1 MILTNK
7 LNIKQV
13 FIYIFIIIIIL
24 LTLFN
29 YKKIPSKEEHINR
42 NKYNIMP
49 VGKLTNINNINNKNN
64 QYIDENG
71 VIWLKRSFIKS
82 LAHNPFKNYVFET
95 DLNKNN
101 NIVSSSEVEANKE
114 LFDSGKQVFRPAT
127 FNYYSSFYY
136 PISHFFADM
145 LPSLIYLFPNY
156 NKFQ

>member
-1 MILTNK
+1 MLLTNK
-7 LNIKQV
+7 LNIKQG
-13 FIYIFIIIIIL
+13 FTYIFIIFIITL

-49 VGKLTNINNINNKNN
+49 VGKLTNINNKDN

-95 DLNKNN
+95 NIDINSS
-101 NIVSSSEVEANKE
+101 IVSSSEVETNKK

-127 FNYYSSFYY
+127 FNYYSSFHY

-145 LPSLIYLFPNY
+145 LPSLIYLFSNY
-156 NKFQ
+156 KKF

>member
-1 MILTNK
+1 MLLTNK

-13 FIYIFIIIIIL
+13 FTYIFVIIVSL
-24 LTLFN
+24 LTFFN
-29 YKKIPSKEEHINR
+29 YKKIPTKEQHINR

-49 VGKLTNINNINNKNN
+49 VGKLTKVNNKDNK
-64 QYIDENG
+64 YIDENG

-95 DLNKNN
+95 DLNKNS
-101 NIVSSSEVEANKE
+101 NIVSSSEVETNKQM
-114 LFDSGKQVFRPAT
+114 FDSGKQVFRPAT
-127 FNYYSSFYY
+127 FNYYSSFHY

-156 NKFQ
+156 NKF